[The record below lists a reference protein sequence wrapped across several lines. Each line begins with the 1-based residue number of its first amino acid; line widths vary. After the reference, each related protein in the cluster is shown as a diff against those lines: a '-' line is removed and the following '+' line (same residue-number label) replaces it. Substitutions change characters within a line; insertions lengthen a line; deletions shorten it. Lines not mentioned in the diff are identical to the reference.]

1 MNHIKELIKIL
12 IYFVISTIVSIVS
25 IIDISKYQT
34 PSLMKQL
41 SVMCFVGATIMLFF
55 ALKYALRDV
64 LDEYNNKKQNKY
76 EKGK

>member
-12 IYFVISTIVSIVS
+12 IYFVISAIVSIVS

-41 SVMCFVGATIMLFF
+41 SVMCFVGATILLFS
-55 ALKYALRDV
+55 ALKYAIRDV
-64 LDEYNNKKQNKY
+64 LDDYNNKKQNNI
-76 EKGK
+76 

>member
-1 MNHIKELIKIL
+1 
-12 IYFVISTIVSIVS
+12 
-25 IIDISKYQT
+25 
-34 PSLMKQL
+34 MKQL
-41 SVMCFVGATIMLFF
+41 SVMCFVGATIMLLF